1 MLELI
6 EQLFEKI
13 REIEKKATNHYK
25 NYLKSMKR
33 VKKLELND
41 P

>member
-6 EQLFEKI
+6 NQLFEKI
-13 REIEKKATNHYK
+13 KEIDDKFTRHYK
-25 NYLKSMKR
+25 NYLKLMKR
-33 VKKLELND
+33 VKKLELNE